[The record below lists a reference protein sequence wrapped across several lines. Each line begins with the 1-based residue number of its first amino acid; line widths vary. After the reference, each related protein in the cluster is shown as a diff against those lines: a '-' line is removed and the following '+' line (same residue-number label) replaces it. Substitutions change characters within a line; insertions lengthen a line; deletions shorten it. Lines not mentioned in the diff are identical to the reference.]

1 MLHHA
6 NAIVLNNR
14 VAYNGDTVMISL
26 KDLQCLVAGAALLD
40 TKATNV
46 YTTLVNK
53 LPAHARRQ
61 YQLEE
66 WYQDTVNVSNAAK
79 ASQQV
84 QKVVTRKNGIGSGRL
99 GMQPGAAIPPP
110 SAPKQPY
117 IMINGHVAQPVFPA
131 IPSSQA
137 NLPLCETT
145 NLQTAPKHTLLRSPG
160 QSPVKKKAK
169 GTEVGPALRPLRPKM
184 SLNEYMIWASVERT
198 RLGVED
204 PIHDSK
210 SLTTP
215 CFD

>member
-110 SAPKQPY
+110 SAPKVSLDAQVFLEGGLQCPFRLLLEALLTELLAAIY
-117 IMINGHVAQPVFPA
+117 HDQWARRSAGIPGHTL
-131 IPSSQA
+131 IPSKPPIVRDDQLADSA
-137 NLPLCETT
+137 KAHSPPIPRTE
-145 NLQTAPKHTLLRSPG
+145 PG
-160 QSPVKKKAK
+160 QEES
-169 GTEVGPALRPLRPKM
+169 
-184 SLNEYMIWASVERT
+184 ER
-198 RLGVED
+198 
-204 PIHDSK
+204 H
-210 SLTTP
+210 
-215 CFD
+215 